1 MTAFND
7 CRKEELGVEPLCEVL
22 PITLSTYYAAKSR
35 PPSARRLHIEELK
48 PEIRRVYEENN
59 CAYGPRKV
67 WPQLKREGI
76 QVADLS
82 YIRTWGRA
90 SCTLPSWRTPIPA

>member
-1 MTAFND
+1 MTAFID
-7 CRKEELGVEPLCEVL
+7 CRKEELGVEPICEVL
-22 PITLSTYYAAKSR
+22 PITPSTYYAAKSR

-59 CAYGPRKV
+59 CACSPRKV
-67 WPQLKREGI
+67 WRQLKREGI

-82 YIRTWGRA
+82 YISTWGRA
-90 SCTLPSWRTPIPA
+90 SCTLLSCSPPI